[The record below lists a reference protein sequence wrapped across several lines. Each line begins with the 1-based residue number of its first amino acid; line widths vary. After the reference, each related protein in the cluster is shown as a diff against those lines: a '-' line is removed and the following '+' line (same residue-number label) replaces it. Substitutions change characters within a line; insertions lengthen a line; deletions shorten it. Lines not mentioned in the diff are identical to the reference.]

1 MIDITFCTRDCDNKE
16 CFRNKENVPKNAIV
30 SWTWFS
36 DCKNFKMPKK
46 VTSDVNADYLRK

>member
-36 DCKNFKMPKK
+36 DCNNFKMPKK